1 VIVVGLIVGT
11 TIIPSRVLEIDTV
24 QQLPRIAQDI
34 IAVGVWL
41 GALGAG
47 LWALWYAHRERRI

>member
-1 VIVVGLIVGT
+1 
-11 TIIPSRVLEIDTV
+11 VLEIETV
-24 QQLPRIAQDI
+24 QQLPRIAQDL
-34 IAVGVWL
+34 IAVAVWL